1 MSKGGATR
9 ERIVATSED
18 LMLKH
23 GFAGTSLS
31 DILAAT
37 DLTKG
42 AFFHHFEDKLAL
54 GRAVVERYARNDYAL
69 FEGWSARADRLSD
82 DPLERCLIFLRLFE
96 EYLAA
101 RDEPLSGCVFASF
114 AYEAGNFGP
123 DTHGF
128 IRERLALW
136 EKLYEEK
143 FAALIAARKPALE
156 VTARELAELMVTLVE
171 GGLVMGKAMAD
182 ARLLI
187 RQSAQMR
194 NYLQLM
200 FSPR

>member
-1 MSKGGATR
+1 MTKGETTR
-9 ERIVATSED
+9 ERILASSEA
-18 LMLKH
+18 LMLEH
-23 GFAGTSLS
+23 GFAGTSLN

-37 DLTKG
+37 NLTKG

-69 FEGWSARADRLSD
+69 FEEWSVRADRLSD
-82 DPLERCLIFLRLFE
+82 DPLERCLIFLKLFE

-101 RDEPLSGCVFASF
+101 RDEPMAGCVFAAF
-114 AYEAGNFGP
+114 AYEAGNFGA
-123 DTHGF
+123 DTHSF

-136 EKLYEEK
+136 GKLYEQK
-143 FAALIAARKPALE
+143 FAALIKARKPALP
-156 VTARELAELMVTLVE
+156 VTARELAEFMVTLIE

-187 RQSAQMR
+187 RQSAQTR
-194 NYLQLM
+194 NYLQLL
-200 FSPR
+200 FAPR